1 MELTISR
8 VTKND
13 EGVYSCMAG
22 NTVGSMIAEAR
33 LQIDQNRI
41 QNNLINDRFIH
52 DIFQQ
57 ASQNVDRFA

>member
-1 MELTISR
+1 MELTIAG
-8 VTKND
+8 VTKHD

-22 NTVGSMIAEAR
+22 NAVGSMIAEAR
-33 LQIDQNRI
+33 LLIDQNRI
-41 QNNLINDRFIH
+41 QDNPINDHFIH